1 MLFMRHSINI
11 LIFLSLFV
19 LSSKVL
25 AGVDFSMLTKTSS
38 IIPDF
43 QSEEEAI
50 QFGINNKGNSQIA
63 QELRNLIN
71 SNIKEIGQLLDYPE
85 ELAQASK
92 IELNKQAVILS
103 NKNKL
108 YRKAI
113 GKIGTSGIKHNSG
126 SSFYASAYVI

>member
-1 MLFMRHSINI
+1 MLFMRHSINT

-113 GKIGTSGIKHNSG
+113 GKIGTSGNKHNPG

>member
-1 MLFMRHSINI
+1 MLFMRHSINT

-50 QFGINNKGNSQIA
+50 QFGLNNKGNSQIA

-113 GKIGTSGIKHNSG
+113 GKIGTSRNLDKPG